1 MGHMVSLA
9 TTQSCHCSAKVI
21 MRYTID
27 MSAFNKTLLTEKIGG
42 WIGSTDHI
50 LQTLVYTIKFILL
63 NLAFKSLS
71 SVPNPP
77 PQPCLVLFP
86 MNGSQLLILKLNLD
100 QDFSNSTLLIVGP
113 E

>member
-50 LQTLVYTIKFILL
+50 LPNPGLHNKVYT
-63 NLAFKSLS
+63 
-71 SVPNPP
+71 
-77 PQPCLVLFP
+77 PQL
-86 MNGSQLLILKLNLD
+86 GI
-100 QDFSNSTLLIVGP
+100 
-113 E
+113 